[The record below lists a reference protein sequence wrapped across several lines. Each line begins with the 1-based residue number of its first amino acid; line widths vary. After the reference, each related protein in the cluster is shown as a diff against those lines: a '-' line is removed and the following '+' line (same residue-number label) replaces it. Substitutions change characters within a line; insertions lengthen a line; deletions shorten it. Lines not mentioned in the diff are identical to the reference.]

1 MCTERN
7 IGKAAAKL
15 TYAFANATVPKVNVI
30 AGEAFGSAYVVMNS
44 KGIGADL
51 VYAWSDAKIGM
62 MDASLA
68 AKVMYAGADAATQQE
83 KAAEYAALQDSVD
96 AAAAR
101 GYVDT
106 VIDAQVPE
114 SMSSARL
121 RCYLPRERT
130 VRRRNTE
137 LSKRSESMKRSLKKL
152 SALLLLMG
160 LFVLTGCAAKET
172 LPNEEVYQG
181 KLDSYVE
188 MLVGTDKESLDAN
201 LSNLQENYDDFEQQV
216 ALYPYI
222 GGTGQKFDFTADAYL
237 SLLKSYDANYD
248 EFGDFVG
255 LKEYEGGTTDK
266 DGNVTY
272 TAVYE
277 FTGHNMRLALEF
289 DKDNVVTTVT
299 MDPIYSKGEIAEK
312 AALNTLIGMGSV
324 FAVLILLAFII
335 SLFKYVSVFENRGK
349 AKKDAVEKA
358 ARPHLLLWHLRHL
371 HRQTICSLSQS
382 SPRQLRRQRVRL
394 QMAL

>member
-1 MCTERN
+1 
-7 IGKAAAKL
+7 
-15 TYAFANATVPKVNVI
+15 
-30 AGEAFGSAYVVMNS
+30 
-44 KGIGADL
+44 
-51 VYAWSDAKIGM
+51 
-62 MDASLA
+62 
-68 AKVMYAGADAATQQE
+68 
-83 KAAEYAALQDSVD
+83 
-96 AAAAR
+96 
-101 GYVDT
+101 
-106 VIDAQVPE
+106 
-114 SMSSARL
+114 
-121 RCYLPRERT
+121 
-130 VRRRNTE
+130 
-137 LSKRSESMKRSLKKL
+137 MKRSLKKL

-222 GGTGQKFDFTADAYL
+222 GGTGRKFDFTADAYL
-237 SLLKSYDANYD
+237 SLLKSYDANFD

-277 FTGHNMRLALEF
+277 FTDHNMRLALEF
-289 DKDNVVTTVT
+289 DKDDVVTTVT
-299 MDPIYSKGEIAEK
+299 MDPIYSKGEIAKK

-335 SLFKYVSVFENRGK
+335 SLIKYVSVFENRGK
-349 AKKDAVEKA
+349 AKKDVAEKA
-358 ARPHLLLWHLRHL
+358 ATPAPAPVAPAAPAPADDL
-371 HRQTICSLSQS
+371 
-382 SPRQLRRQRVRL
+382 QLIAVITAAIAAAEGTSTDGFVVRSIKRRSNNKWKK
-394 QMAL
+394 A

>member
-1 MCTERN
+1 
-7 IGKAAAKL
+7 
-15 TYAFANATVPKVNVI
+15 
-30 AGEAFGSAYVVMNS
+30 
-44 KGIGADL
+44 
-51 VYAWSDAKIGM
+51 
-62 MDASLA
+62 
-68 AKVMYAGADAATQQE
+68 
-83 KAAEYAALQDSVD
+83 
-96 AAAAR
+96 
-101 GYVDT
+101 
-106 VIDAQVPE
+106 
-114 SMSSARL
+114 
-121 RCYLPRERT
+121 
-130 VRRRNTE
+130 
-137 LSKRSESMKRSLKKL
+137 MKRSLKKL

-201 LSNLQENYDDFEQQV
+201 LSNLQENYDDFEQQI

-237 SLLKSYDANYD
+237 SLLKSYDANFD

-272 TAVYE
+272 SAVYE
-277 FTGHNMRLALEF
+277 FTDHNMRLALEF

-299 MDPIYSKGEIAEK
+299 MDPIYSTGEIAEK

-335 SLFKYVSVFENRGK
+335 SLFRYVSVFENRGK
-349 AKKDAVEKA
+349 AKKDAAEKVA
-358 ARPHLLLWHLRHL
+358 APASAPVAPAAPAPADDL
-371 HRQTICSLSQS
+371 
-382 SPRQLRRQRVRL
+382 QLIAVITAAIAAAEGTSTDGFVVRSIRRRSNNKWNK
-394 QMAL
+394 A

>member
-1 MCTERN
+1 
-7 IGKAAAKL
+7 
-15 TYAFANATVPKVNVI
+15 
-30 AGEAFGSAYVVMNS
+30 
-44 KGIGADL
+44 
-51 VYAWSDAKIGM
+51 
-62 MDASLA
+62 
-68 AKVMYAGADAATQQE
+68 
-83 KAAEYAALQDSVD
+83 
-96 AAAAR
+96 
-101 GYVDT
+101 
-106 VIDAQVPE
+106 
-114 SMSSARL
+114 
-121 RCYLPRERT
+121 
-130 VRRRNTE
+130 
-137 LSKRSESMKRSLKKL
+137 MKRSLKKL

-160 LFVLTGCAAKET
+160 LFVLTGCATKET

-237 SLLKSYDANYD
+237 SLLKSYDANFD

-277 FTGHNMRLALEF
+277 FTDHNMRLALEF
-289 DKDNVVTTVT
+289 DKDDVVTTVT
-299 MDPIYSKGEIAEK
+299 MDPIYSKGEIAK
-312 AALNTLIGMGSV
+312 QAALNTLIGMGSV
-324 FAVLILLAFII
+324 FVVLILLAFII

-349 AKKDAVEKA
+349 AKKDVAEKA
-358 ARPHLLLWHLRHL
+358 AAPAPAPVAPAPADDL
-371 HRQTICSLSQS
+371 
-382 SPRQLRRQRVRL
+382 QLIAVITAAIAAAEGTSTDGFVVRSIKRRSNNKWKK
-394 QMAL
+394 A

>member
-1 MCTERN
+1 
-7 IGKAAAKL
+7 
-15 TYAFANATVPKVNVI
+15 
-30 AGEAFGSAYVVMNS
+30 
-44 KGIGADL
+44 
-51 VYAWSDAKIGM
+51 
-62 MDASLA
+62 
-68 AKVMYAGADAATQQE
+68 
-83 KAAEYAALQDSVD
+83 
-96 AAAAR
+96 
-101 GYVDT
+101 
-106 VIDAQVPE
+106 
-114 SMSSARL
+114 
-121 RCYLPRERT
+121 
-130 VRRRNTE
+130 
-137 LSKRSESMKRSLKKL
+137 MKRSLKKL

-237 SLLKSYDANYD
+237 SLLKSYDANFD

-255 LKEYEGGTTDK
+255 LKEYDPGTTDK

-277 FTGHNMRLALEF
+277 FTDHNMRLALEF
-289 DKDNVVTTVT
+289 DKDDVVTTVT
-299 MDPIYSKGEIAEK
+299 MDPIYSKGEIAKK

-324 FAVLILLAFII
+324 FVVLILLAFII

-349 AKKDAVEKA
+349 AKKDVAEKA
-358 ARPHLLLWHLRHL
+358 AAPAPAPVAPAAPAPADDL
-371 HRQTICSLSQS
+371 
-382 SPRQLRRQRVRL
+382 QLIAVITAAIAATEGTSTDGFVVRSIKRRSNNKWKK
-394 QMAL
+394 A

>member
-1 MCTERN
+1 
-7 IGKAAAKL
+7 
-15 TYAFANATVPKVNVI
+15 
-30 AGEAFGSAYVVMNS
+30 
-44 KGIGADL
+44 
-51 VYAWSDAKIGM
+51 
-62 MDASLA
+62 
-68 AKVMYAGADAATQQE
+68 
-83 KAAEYAALQDSVD
+83 
-96 AAAAR
+96 
-101 GYVDT
+101 
-106 VIDAQVPE
+106 
-114 SMSSARL
+114 
-121 RCYLPRERT
+121 
-130 VRRRNTE
+130 
-137 LSKRSESMKRSLKKL
+137 MKRSLKKL

-201 LSNLQENYDDFEQQV
+201 LSNLQENYDDFEQQI

-237 SLLKSYDANYD
+237 SLLKSYDANFD

-277 FTGHNMRLALEF
+277 FTDHNMRLALEF

-299 MDPIYSKGEIAEK
+299 MDPIYSTGEIAEK

-335 SLFKYVSVFENRGK
+335 SLFRYVSVFENRGK
-349 AKKDAVEKA
+349 AKKDAAKKA
-358 ARPHLLLWHLRHL
+358 AAPAPAPVAPAAPAPTDDL
-371 HRQTICSLSQS
+371 
-382 SPRQLRRQRVRL
+382 QLIAVITAAIAAAEGTSTDGFVVRSIKRRSNNKWKK
-394 QMAL
+394 A

>member
-1 MCTERN
+1 
-7 IGKAAAKL
+7 
-15 TYAFANATVPKVNVI
+15 
-30 AGEAFGSAYVVMNS
+30 
-44 KGIGADL
+44 
-51 VYAWSDAKIGM
+51 
-62 MDASLA
+62 
-68 AKVMYAGADAATQQE
+68 
-83 KAAEYAALQDSVD
+83 
-96 AAAAR
+96 
-101 GYVDT
+101 
-106 VIDAQVPE
+106 
-114 SMSSARL
+114 
-121 RCYLPRERT
+121 
-130 VRRRNTE
+130 
-137 LSKRSESMKRSLKKL
+137 MKRSLKKL

-216 ALYPYI
+216 SLYPYI

-237 SLLKSYDANYD
+237 SLLKSYDANFD

-277 FTGHNMRLALEF
+277 FTDHNMRLALEF
-289 DKDNVVTTVT
+289 DKDDVVTTVT
-299 MDPIYSKGEIAEK
+299 MDPIYSKGEIAKK

-349 AKKDAVEKA
+349 AKKDAAKKA
-358 ARPHLLLWHLRHL
+358 AAPAPAPVAPAAPAPTDDL
-371 HRQTICSLSQS
+371 
-382 SPRQLRRQRVRL
+382 QLIAVITAAIAAAEGTSTDGFVVRSIKRRSNNKWKK
-394 QMAL
+394 A

>member
-1 MCTERN
+1 
-7 IGKAAAKL
+7 
-15 TYAFANATVPKVNVI
+15 
-30 AGEAFGSAYVVMNS
+30 
-44 KGIGADL
+44 
-51 VYAWSDAKIGM
+51 
-62 MDASLA
+62 
-68 AKVMYAGADAATQQE
+68 
-83 KAAEYAALQDSVD
+83 
-96 AAAAR
+96 
-101 GYVDT
+101 
-106 VIDAQVPE
+106 
-114 SMSSARL
+114 
-121 RCYLPRERT
+121 
-130 VRRRNTE
+130 
-137 LSKRSESMKRSLKKL
+137 MKRSLKKL

-172 LPNEEVYQG
+172 LPNEEVYQD

-237 SLLKSYDANYD
+237 SLLKSYDANFD

-277 FTGHNMRLALEF
+277 FTEHNMRLALEF
-289 DKDNVVTTVT
+289 DKDDVVTTVT
-299 MDPIYSKGEIAEK
+299 MDPIYSKGEIAKK

-349 AKKDAVEKA
+349 AKKDVAEKA
-358 ARPHLLLWHLRHL
+358 AAPAPAPVAPVAPAPADDL
-371 HRQTICSLSQS
+371 
-382 SPRQLRRQRVRL
+382 QLIAVITAAIAAAEGTSTDGFVVRSIKRRSNNKWKK
-394 QMAL
+394 A

>member
-1 MCTERN
+1 
-7 IGKAAAKL
+7 
-15 TYAFANATVPKVNVI
+15 
-30 AGEAFGSAYVVMNS
+30 
-44 KGIGADL
+44 
-51 VYAWSDAKIGM
+51 
-62 MDASLA
+62 
-68 AKVMYAGADAATQQE
+68 
-83 KAAEYAALQDSVD
+83 
-96 AAAAR
+96 
-101 GYVDT
+101 
-106 VIDAQVPE
+106 
-114 SMSSARL
+114 
-121 RCYLPRERT
+121 
-130 VRRRNTE
+130 
-137 LSKRSESMKRSLKKL
+137 MKRSLKKL

-277 FTGHNMRLALEF
+277 FTDHDMRLALEF
-289 DKDNVVTTVT
+289 DKDNIITTVT

-335 SLFKYVSVFENRGK
+335 SLFRYVSVFENRGK

-358 ARPHLLLWHLRHL
+358 AAPAPAPVAPAAPAPADDL
-371 HRQTICSLSQS
+371 
-382 SPRQLRRQRVRL
+382 QLIAVITAAIAAAEGTSADGFVVRSIKRRSNNKWKK
-394 QMAL
+394 A

>member
-1 MCTERN
+1 
-7 IGKAAAKL
+7 
-15 TYAFANATVPKVNVI
+15 
-30 AGEAFGSAYVVMNS
+30 
-44 KGIGADL
+44 
-51 VYAWSDAKIGM
+51 
-62 MDASLA
+62 
-68 AKVMYAGADAATQQE
+68 
-83 KAAEYAALQDSVD
+83 
-96 AAAAR
+96 
-101 GYVDT
+101 
-106 VIDAQVPE
+106 
-114 SMSSARL
+114 
-121 RCYLPRERT
+121 
-130 VRRRNTE
+130 
-137 LSKRSESMKRSLKKL
+137 MKRSLKKL

-188 MLVGTDKESLDAN
+188 MLVSYDAESLDAQLNN
-201 LSNLQENYDDFEQQV
+201 LEENYDDFEQQV

-237 SLLKSYDANYD
+237 SLLKSYDANFD

-277 FTGHNMRLALEF
+277 FTDHNMRLALEF
-289 DKDNVVTTVT
+289 DKDDVVTTVT
-299 MDPIYSKGEIAEK
+299 MDPIYSKGEIAKK

-335 SLFKYVSVFENRGK
+335 SLFKYVSVFEHRGK
-349 AKKDAVEKA
+349 AKKDVAEKA
-358 ARPHLLLWHLRHL
+358 ATPAPAPVAPAAPAPADDL
-371 HRQTICSLSQS
+371 
-382 SPRQLRRQRVRL
+382 QLIAVITAAIAAAEGTSTDGFVVRSIKRRSNNKWKK
-394 QMAL
+394 A

>member
-1 MCTERN
+1 
-7 IGKAAAKL
+7 
-15 TYAFANATVPKVNVI
+15 
-30 AGEAFGSAYVVMNS
+30 
-44 KGIGADL
+44 
-51 VYAWSDAKIGM
+51 
-62 MDASLA
+62 
-68 AKVMYAGADAATQQE
+68 
-83 KAAEYAALQDSVD
+83 
-96 AAAAR
+96 
-101 GYVDT
+101 
-106 VIDAQVPE
+106 
-114 SMSSARL
+114 
-121 RCYLPRERT
+121 
-130 VRRRNTE
+130 
-137 LSKRSESMKRSLKKL
+137 MKRSLKKL

-201 LSNLQENYDDFEQQV
+201 LSNLQENYDDFEQQI

-237 SLLKSYDANYD
+237 SLLKSYDANFD

-277 FTGHNMRLALEF
+277 FTDHDMRLALEF
-289 DKDNVVTTVT
+289 DKDNIITTVT

-349 AKKDAVEKA
+349 AKKDVAEKA
-358 ARPHLLLWHLRHL
+358 AAPAPAPAAPAPADDL
-371 HRQTICSLSQS
+371 
-382 SPRQLRRQRVRL
+382 QLIAVVTAAIAAAEGTSTDGFVVRSIKRRSNNKWKK
-394 QMAL
+394 A

>member
-1 MCTERN
+1 
-7 IGKAAAKL
+7 
-15 TYAFANATVPKVNVI
+15 
-30 AGEAFGSAYVVMNS
+30 
-44 KGIGADL
+44 
-51 VYAWSDAKIGM
+51 
-62 MDASLA
+62 
-68 AKVMYAGADAATQQE
+68 
-83 KAAEYAALQDSVD
+83 
-96 AAAAR
+96 
-101 GYVDT
+101 
-106 VIDAQVPE
+106 
-114 SMSSARL
+114 
-121 RCYLPRERT
+121 
-130 VRRRNTE
+130 
-137 LSKRSESMKRSLKKL
+137 
-152 SALLLLMG
+152 
-160 LFVLTGCAAKET
+160 
-172 LPNEEVYQG
+172 
-181 KLDSYVE
+181 

-237 SLLKSYDANYD
+237 SLLKSYDANFD

-277 FTGHNMRLALEF
+277 FTDHNMRLALEF
-289 DKDNVVTTVT
+289 DKDNIITTVT

-349 AKKDAVEKA
+349 AKKDVAEKA
-358 ARPHLLLWHLRHL
+358 ATPAPAPVAPAAPAPADDL
-371 HRQTICSLSQS
+371 
-382 SPRQLRRQRVRL
+382 QLIAVITAAIAAAEGTSTDGFVVRSIKRRSNNKWKK
-394 QMAL
+394 A

>member
-1 MCTERN
+1 
-7 IGKAAAKL
+7 
-15 TYAFANATVPKVNVI
+15 
-30 AGEAFGSAYVVMNS
+30 
-44 KGIGADL
+44 
-51 VYAWSDAKIGM
+51 
-62 MDASLA
+62 
-68 AKVMYAGADAATQQE
+68 
-83 KAAEYAALQDSVD
+83 
-96 AAAAR
+96 
-101 GYVDT
+101 
-106 VIDAQVPE
+106 
-114 SMSSARL
+114 
-121 RCYLPRERT
+121 
-130 VRRRNTE
+130 
-137 LSKRSESMKRSLKKL
+137 MKRSLKKL

-172 LPNEEVYQG
+172 LPNEEIYQG

-201 LSNLQENYDDFEQQV
+201 LSKV

-237 SLLKSYDANYD
+237 SLLKSYDANFD

-277 FTGHNMRLALEF
+277 FTDHNMRLALEF
-289 DKDNVVTTVT
+289 DKDDVVTTVT
-299 MDPIYSKGEIAEK
+299 MDPIYSKGEIAKK

-324 FAVLILLAFII
+324 FVVLILLAFII

-349 AKKDAVEKA
+349 AKKDVAEKA
-358 ARPHLLLWHLRHL
+358 AAPAPAPVAPAAPAPADDL
-371 HRQTICSLSQS
+371 
-382 SPRQLRRQRVRL
+382 QLIAVITAAIAAAEGTSTDGFVVRSIKRRSNNKWKK
-394 QMAL
+394 A

>member
-1 MCTERN
+1 
-7 IGKAAAKL
+7 
-15 TYAFANATVPKVNVI
+15 
-30 AGEAFGSAYVVMNS
+30 
-44 KGIGADL
+44 
-51 VYAWSDAKIGM
+51 
-62 MDASLA
+62 
-68 AKVMYAGADAATQQE
+68 
-83 KAAEYAALQDSVD
+83 
-96 AAAAR
+96 
-101 GYVDT
+101 
-106 VIDAQVPE
+106 
-114 SMSSARL
+114 
-121 RCYLPRERT
+121 
-130 VRRRNTE
+130 
-137 LSKRSESMKRSLKKL
+137 MKRSLKKL

-237 SLLKSYDANYD
+237 SLLKSYDANFD

-277 FTGHNMRLALEF
+277 FTDHNMRLALEF
-289 DKDNVVTTVT
+289 DKDDVVTTVN
-299 MDPIYSKGEIAEK
+299 MDPIYSKGEIAKK

-349 AKKDAVEKA
+349 AKKDAAKKA
-358 ARPHLLLWHLRHL
+358 AAPAPAPVAPAAPAPTDDL
-371 HRQTICSLSQS
+371 
-382 SPRQLRRQRVRL
+382 QLIAVITAAIAAAEGTSTDGFVVRSIKRRSNNKWKK
-394 QMAL
+394 A

>member
-1 MCTERN
+1 
-7 IGKAAAKL
+7 
-15 TYAFANATVPKVNVI
+15 
-30 AGEAFGSAYVVMNS
+30 
-44 KGIGADL
+44 
-51 VYAWSDAKIGM
+51 
-62 MDASLA
+62 
-68 AKVMYAGADAATQQE
+68 
-83 KAAEYAALQDSVD
+83 
-96 AAAAR
+96 
-101 GYVDT
+101 
-106 VIDAQVPE
+106 
-114 SMSSARL
+114 
-121 RCYLPRERT
+121 
-130 VRRRNTE
+130 
-137 LSKRSESMKRSLKKL
+137 MKRSLKKL

-160 LFVLTGCAAKET
+160 LLILTGCAAKET

-237 SLLKSYDANYD
+237 SLLKSYDANFD
-248 EFGDFVG
+248 KFGDFVG

-277 FTGHNMRLALEF
+277 FTDHNMRLALEF
-289 DKDNVVTTVT
+289 DKDDVVTTVT
-299 MDPIYSKGEIAEK
+299 MDPIYSKGEIAKK

-324 FAVLILLAFII
+324 FVVLILLAFII

-349 AKKDAVEKA
+349 AKKDVAEKA
-358 ARPHLLLWHLRHL
+358 AAPAPAPVAPAAPAPADDL
-371 HRQTICSLSQS
+371 
-382 SPRQLRRQRVRL
+382 QLIAVITAAIAAAEGTSTDGFVVRSIKRRSNNKWKK
-394 QMAL
+394 A

>member
-1 MCTERN
+1 
-7 IGKAAAKL
+7 
-15 TYAFANATVPKVNVI
+15 
-30 AGEAFGSAYVVMNS
+30 
-44 KGIGADL
+44 
-51 VYAWSDAKIGM
+51 
-62 MDASLA
+62 
-68 AKVMYAGADAATQQE
+68 
-83 KAAEYAALQDSVD
+83 
-96 AAAAR
+96 
-101 GYVDT
+101 
-106 VIDAQVPE
+106 
-114 SMSSARL
+114 
-121 RCYLPRERT
+121 
-130 VRRRNTE
+130 
-137 LSKRSESMKRSLKKL
+137 MKRSLKKL

-289 DKDNVVTTVT
+289 DKDDVVTTVT
-299 MDPIYSKGEIAEK
+299 MDPIYSKGEIAKK

-349 AKKDAVEKA
+349 AKKDAAEKA
-358 ARPHLLLWHLRHL
+358 AAPAPAPVAPAAPAPADDL
-371 HRQTICSLSQS
+371 
-382 SPRQLRRQRVRL
+382 QLIAVITAAIAAAEGTSADGFVVRSIKRRSNNKWKK
-394 QMAL
+394 A